1 MATTGKI
8 RSNAINV
15 YVSTS
20 QGDTL
25 AGDTDTTDETF
36 EIVASSTSGT
46 FSGELETIDATS
58 KDNDGARAILVS
70 ATSWTMQVE
79 GLIHYGDNTNKVRP
93 ADLFTLWNTKTPVRV
108 AWATGKD
115 GDAFLYGNAYIT
127 SYEETAGLNEVATF
141 SCTFEGDGAI
151 HSGTIDTGAGAQ
163 TFHNTQY

>member
-20 QGDTL
+20 TGDTL
-25 AGDTDTTDETF
+25 TSDTNVTDDVF

-70 ATSWTMQVE
+70 AISWSMTVE
-79 GLIHYGDNTNKVRP
+79 GLVHYGDTTNKVRN
-93 ADLFTLWNTKTPVRV
+93 ADLFSLWQNKVKVRI

-115 GDAFLYGNAYIT
+115 GDAFYYGDAYIT
-127 SYEETAGLNEVATF
+127 SYEESAGLNEVATF
-141 SCTFEGDGAI
+141 SVTFEGDGDVYT
-151 HSGTIDTGAGAQ
+151 GTIDTGAGAQ